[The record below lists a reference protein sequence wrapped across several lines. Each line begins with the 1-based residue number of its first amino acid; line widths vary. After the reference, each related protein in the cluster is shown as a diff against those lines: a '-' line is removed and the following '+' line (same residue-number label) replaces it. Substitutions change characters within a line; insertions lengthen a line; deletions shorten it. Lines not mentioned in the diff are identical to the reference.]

1 MKAALCFIISY
12 DHKLNKE
19 EFWKKWIESNQ
30 DIINVYFHYKD
41 YDKIKSE
48 WIKEH
53 ALPEEYIVKTSYY
66 HVVPAYM
73 SILSYAA
80 ITDQD
85 NRWFCMLTDSCVPI
99 ISPSKFRRLFF
110 QNYNS
115 SVMRWRKPWW
125 NVTLQKRA
133 NLNLLPEDFHLGN
146 DPWFIMKRED
156 VVLFMHFI
164 QNQRKMYDLVCKGG
178 LANESI
184 FAIILQSYKKLNNHL
199 NIKNKITH
207 LADWDRVSSPTSPY
221 IFKDGTEENINWIQT
236 SIEKNQFAMFLRK
249 VSPDFPDDVLI
260 DFINKKDDD
269 LIQNMNYY
277 TWSILGVEFMYFLFI
292 ITILFVSQRFY

>member
-1 MKAALCFIISY
+1 MKVALCFIISY

-133 NLNLLPEDFHLGN
+133 NLNLLPE
-146 DPWFIMKRED
+146 
-156 VVLFMHFI
+156 
-164 QNQRKMYDLVCKGG
+164 
-178 LANESI
+178 A
-184 FAIILQSYKKLNNHL
+184 
-199 NIKNKITH
+199 
-207 LADWDRVSSPTSPY
+207 
-221 IFKDGTEENINWIQT
+221 
-236 SIEKNQFAMFLRK
+236 
-249 VSPDFPDDVLI
+249 
-260 DFINKKDDD
+260 
-269 LIQNMNYY
+269 
-277 TWSILGVEFMYFLFI
+277 
-292 ITILFVSQRFY
+292 